1 MQASRDG
8 DFAMMQASKE
18 EPEKNPF
25 ADDTYNGMG
34 GESTGVVGMLEVIA
48 SDFARLESETD
59 MSESQA
65 AKEFERFS
73 YMSAEDKAVKTQ
85 ETEHRSD
92 LQVKKTATLSET
104 EKDLK
109 VTQGQLDSALAY
121 YDKLNPACI
130 YTGEKYEDRVAR
142 RQAEIEGLEDALKF
156 FEGQDLPPML

>member
-1 MQASRDG
+1 MA
-8 DFAMMQASKE
+8 
-18 EPEKNPF
+18 
-25 ADDTYNGMG
+25 
-34 GESTGVVGMLEVIA
+34 
-48 SDFARLESETD
+48 
-59 MSESQA
+59 ESQA

-85 ETEHRSD
+85 ETEHRSN

-121 YDKLNPACI
+121 YDKLKPACI